1 VYAEGGNGVTCSIDA
16 NGGQACIGDADAW
29 VQLPVATVYT
39 GPAPGGASG
48 SSSGG
53 DGGGP
58 GQSPGTGRSPRGFG
72 TPDYYLH
79 RYVSTTARYKALAQ
93 QAGREYLTGYGYKY
107 AKLFQAQ
114 AEYTSSGKLKSVIGS
129 ILIELQVSLERGIR
143 ANPSLLDNPEALGRF
158 AFDSHVDAYRRGGFG
173 DLTLAEQVVFL
184 NVVEGTKLLDYGIAT
199 GLSVAVR
206 GLMMVN
212 PPLPGLVPYPYQ

>member
-1 VYAEGGNGVTCSIDA
+1 
-16 NGGQACIGDADAW
+16 
-29 VQLPVATVYT
+29 
-39 GPAPGGASG
+39 
-48 SSSGG
+48 
-53 DGGGP
+53 
-58 GQSPGTGRSPRGFG
+58 
-72 TPDYYLH
+72 
-79 RYVSTTARYKALAQ
+79 
-93 QAGREYLTGYGYKY
+93 LTGYGYKY